1 MPPTHVLIMHK
12 HSNAKIMNN
21 RSEFM
26 AKELIRAARGRRSQL
41 EFSRR
46 LGYRSNIARRWEGGE
61 CWPTASDFLRAYAR
75 LRPALQHT
83 FTKFFQRAP
92 DWLESEPFA
101 PAAIAAFMQQLKGKT
116 PIGVLAQRTGHHRYG
131 IGRWLRGTAQ
141 PKLPELL
148 SFIEAASRRAL
159 DFVALLVDPKDLP
172 TFGLE
177 WKKLQSARHAAY
189 ESPWSHAVLRA
200 LELEAYAKVP
210 ASKTVAWLAQ
220 RLSAPEPAIEAGIQ
234 ALSASGQIQSQRG
247 KWLVDHVQTI
257 DTGVDAIRSREL
269 KVTWARVATER
280 LAAGGPGNFG
290 YSLFAISRKDL
301 VRLRELHLE
310 YVRAMQSLIA
320 ESRPSECVG
329 LYCAQLLDLA
339 TLDNALSV
347 TEKR

>member
-1 MPPTHVLIMHK
+1 
-12 HSNAKIMNN
+12 MND
-21 RSEFM
+21 RSENM
-26 AKELIRAARGRRSQL
+26 AKELVRAARGRRSQL

-46 LGYRSNIARRWEGGE
+46 LGYRSNIARRWEGAE
-61 CWPTASDFLRAYAR
+61 CWPTASDFLLAYSR
-75 LRPALQHT
+75 LRPALPQVYA
-83 FTKFFQRAP
+83 KFFQRAP
-92 DWLESEPFA
+92 DWLEPKQPFG
-101 PAAIAAFMQQLKGKT
+101 PAAIAAFLRQLKGKT

-159 DFVALLVDPKDLP
+159 DFVALIVDPKDLP
-172 TFGLE
+172 TFGVE

-210 ASKTVAWLAQ
+210 ASKTVAWLAE

-234 ALSASGQIQSQRG
+234 ALSASGQIQNQRG
-247 KWLVDHVQTI
+247 KWLVDRVQAI
-257 DTGVDAIRSREL
+257 DTGADPARSREL
-269 KVTWARVATER
+269 KATWARVATER

-290 YSLFAISRKDL
+290 YSLFGVSRKDL
-301 VRLRELHLE
+301 ARLRELHLD
-310 YVRAMQSLIA
+310 YVRAMQNLIA
-320 ESRPSECVG
+320 ESQPSECVG

-339 TLDNALSV
+339 TLNNALSAP
-347 TEKR
+347 EER

>member
-1 MPPTHVLIMHK
+1 MD
-12 HSNAKIMNN
+12 N
-21 RSEFM
+21 RSENM

-41 EFSRR
+41 ELSRR
-46 LGYRSNIARRWEGGE
+46 LGYRSNIVRRWESGE
-61 CWPTASDFLRAYAR
+61 CWPTASDFLLAYSR
-75 LRPALQHT
+75 LRPALPQV
-83 FTKFFQRAP
+83 FAKFFQRAP
-92 DWLESEPFA
+92 DWFDSQQPFA
-101 PAAIAAFMQQLKGKT
+101 PAAIAAFMRQLKGKT
-116 PIGVLAQRTGHHRYG
+116 PIGVLAERTGHHRYG

-172 TFGLE
+172 TFGVE

-210 ASKTVAWLAQ
+210 ASKTVAWLAE
-220 RLSAPEPAIEAGIQ
+220 RLAAPEAAIAAGIQ
-234 ALSASGQIQSQRG
+234 ALSASGQIQNQRG
-247 KWLVDHVQTI
+247 KWLVDRVQAI
-257 DTGVDAIRSREL
+257 DTGADAARAREL
-269 KVTWARVATER
+269 KAIWARVATER

-290 YSLFAISRKDL
+290 YSLFAIARKDL

-310 YVRAMQSLIA
+310 YVRAMQSVIA

-339 TLDNALSV
+339 ALNNALGAP
-347 TEKR
+347 EKR